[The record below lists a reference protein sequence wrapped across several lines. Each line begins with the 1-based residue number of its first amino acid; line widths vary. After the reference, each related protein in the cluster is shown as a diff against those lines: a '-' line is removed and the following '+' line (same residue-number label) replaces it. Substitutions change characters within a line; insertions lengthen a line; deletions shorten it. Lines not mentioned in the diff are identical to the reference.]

1 MVETP
6 SSPPNRFHI
15 FSSVKPTNGLTRL
28 IGASPF
34 RLVSATLIMRPDLKL
49 FRMIYGFMRPA
60 GYRFALLLAVMTFL
74 VIPARAQE
82 PQTVDTIS
90 IDTNLISVPVIVS
103 DRDNRY
109 VPDLKV
115 EAFKLFDNQSEQK
128 IVYFDTGEEPLNVVL
143 MLDTSFSTSGVLDD
157 IKKAAKEFLKTLRP
171 QDRAMIVTFDWQF
184 QKLTDL
190 TSNRKQWEA
199 GIKETR
205 VGKYVGTVLHDA
217 LMDIS
222 KNVLRPIRGRK
233 AIILLSDGED
243 HGSVVTPDDLIRAQ
257 SEADAMIYSIYYRP
271 EMQRI
276 FDPGGRG
283 RGPGRWPFPFHHAAP
298 QRPGGPQGRGRPRR
312 HDQGLE
318 LMQTLAE
325 VTGGRF
331 YEGETKKLKET
342 FVLIAEEL
350 RHQYRLG
357 FYPEELKRDG
367 TTHALLVKVNLPNVS
382 VRSRHEY
389 VAK

>member
-1 MVETP
+1 
-6 SSPPNRFHI
+6 
-15 FSSVKPTNGLTRL
+15 
-28 IGASPF
+28 
-34 RLVSATLIMRPDLKL
+34 
-49 FRMIYGFMRPA
+49 
-60 GYRFALLLAVMTFL
+60 
-74 VIPARAQE
+74 
-82 PQTVDTIS
+82 
-90 IDTNLISVPVIVS
+90 
-103 DRDNRY
+103 
-109 VPDLKV
+109 
-115 EAFKLFDNQSEQK
+115 
-128 IVYFDTGEEPLNVVL
+128 
-143 MLDTSFSTSGVLDD
+143 
-157 IKKAAKEFLKTLRP
+157 
-171 QDRAMIVTFDWQF
+171 
-184 QKLTDL
+184 
-190 TSNRKQWEA
+190 
-199 GIKETR
+199 
-205 VGKYVGTVLHDA
+205 VGTVLNDA

-222 KNVLRPIRGRK
+222 QNVLKPIRGRK
-233 AIILLSDGED
+233 AVILLSDGED
-243 HGSVVTPDDLIRAQ
+243 HGSVVDPDALIRAQ

-271 EMQRI
+271 EMQRF

-283 RGPGRWPFPFHHAAP
+283 KGSGRWPFPFHHAAP

-312 HDQGLE
+312 HANEGIE